1 MLNNV
6 RITTRITAGFALILV
21 MLTGFAAFTWNRLDH
36 LSDIDE
42 RSEFAENGAFLASD
56 IATGVARAE
65 LKVVEFLQSPTPEG
79 SRAVIADMEHV
90 LALGQQAMTRGDR
103 LADQIVALK
112 VRHIEEMTQLTVDFS
127 ALVSRVTQMRQQG
140 VDLRRTME
148 QIQRQME
155 AQGNTDAA
163 YLALAASNDF
173 LVSRVRIDRFLA
185 DGTVADFDEAEA
197 PLQLTLQSLEA
208 LSRQPLSTEPRAA
221 VTALQAGVADF
232 WSNALAV
239 RGLEINARTLERQV
253 HETGVQVLEIVGE
266 MQASAQATLEE
277 LDAQKVGVMSNTVLS
292 ILAGV
297 AAAILIGALIAA
309 YLARDLGTRMRQ
321 TVAQTNRLAQG
332 DLDVDVSGTEGT
344 NELAQVAQA
353 LAVFKRNAIEARHLA
368 AEARRTEAEAAAARE
383 VESRQQARVVRDIGA
398 GLTRLAQGDLT
409 EQIPNP
415 PSDPFPA
422 GYDGLREAFNS
433 VVANLTGTVA
443 RITDVADQVRGGATE
458 ITSAAQDLAS
468 RAETQAAT
476 LEESAAALNEMNAS
490 VHSTAERARHAEQ
503 ASRQNRDIAEAS
515 AAVVRDA
522 VTAMRGIEASSDQ
535 ITRIIGVIDDIAFQT
550 NLLALNAGVEAA
562 RAGEAGRGF
571 AVVASEVRGLA
582 QRASDSA
589 REIKSLIS
597 QSATQVKAGSAL
609 VGRTGDSLGQILTK
623 AHEVS
628 EQITAISL
636 AANEQSVGLAEVNT
650 GVNQLD
656 QVTQQNA
663 AVAEQANAAA
673 ASLQQR
679 AEDLIREISGFRIS
693 GRMARAELSR
703 PKMASPLPV
712 VEPVPLRVVG
722 GRSEGQMF
730 ASCLVKVG
738 GAFQTTPCGP
748 IKR

>member
-1 MLNNV
+1 MLKNTRV
-6 RITTRITAGFALILV
+6 TTQVAAGFGLILLMLLALAGFA
-21 MLTGFAAFTWNRLDH
+21 WNRMDRLQAIEAATRASEE
-36 LSDIDE
+36 LSRIAAQIN
-42 RSEFAENGAFLASD
+42 FGVAEAEIAVRDFTASASD
-56 IATGVARAE
+56 ADR
-65 LKVVEFLQSPTPEG
+65 Q
-79 SRAVIADMEHV
+79 RVIAKMNDVRSMAETARQMGSPHAAGLIALKDQHIREAEASFDLFQQVTTTSVALRDLGIEHRRN
-90 LALGQQAMTRGDR
+90 LEQIENLFEQRGDR
-103 LADQIVALK
+103 
-112 VRHIEEMTQLTVDFS
+112 E
-127 ALVSRVTQMRQQG
+127 
-140 VDLRRTME
+140 
-148 QIQRQME
+148 
-155 AQGNTDAA
+155 AA
-163 YLALAASNDF
+163 YMALQASNDF
-173 LVSRVRIDRFLA
+173 LVARVRVDRFLNGA
-185 DGTVADFDEAEA
+185 DVSDLDSATEPYEAARQNLVE
-197 PLQLTLQSLEA
+197 
-208 LSRQPLSTEPRAA
+208 LSRRSITEEMRALLGQTVNGMA
-221 VTALQAGVADF
+221 QYWAYASEL
-232 WSNALAV
+232 
-239 RGLEINARTLERQV
+239 RGLELTSRDAIETLSQTELA
-253 HETGVQVLEIVGE
+253 VLEQVNTMRTDAMSVTTGL
-266 MQASAQATLEE
+266 SAEA
-277 LDAQKVGVMSNTVLS
+277 VGVLQSTSTS

-297 AAAILIGALIAA
+297 AVATLIGALIAV
-309 YLARDLGTRMRQ
+309 LLSRDLG
-321 TVAQTNRLAQG
+321 NRLRIAVDQTG
-332 DLDVDVSGTEGT
+332 RLARGELDVDIQGTEGR
-344 NELAQVAQA
+344 NELSEMAQA
-353 LAVFKRNAIEARHLA
+353 LSIFKRNAIEARHLA

-383 VESRQQARVVRDIGA
+383 VESRQQSRVVRDIGA

-693 GRMARAELSR
+693 GRTARAELSR

-730 ASCLVKVG
+730 E
-738 GAFQTTPCGP
+738 F
-748 IKR
+748 